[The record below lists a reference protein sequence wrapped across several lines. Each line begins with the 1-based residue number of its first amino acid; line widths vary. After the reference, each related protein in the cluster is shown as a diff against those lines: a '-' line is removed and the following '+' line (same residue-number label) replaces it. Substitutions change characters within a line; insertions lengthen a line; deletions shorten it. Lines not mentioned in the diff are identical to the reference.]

1 MNFSSYYQQT
11 PIMRRILEYLG
22 DAVYVK
28 GSDLDPNSDKKF
40 RRYNDIIHAMA
51 DGFDVYRSNLD
62 FKSLVQVIDVE
73 YGNKRFPG
81 EIFHNPLETF
91 QKIDPTRD
99 NINSLFQKNKIDN
112 IEIMTGQGYNF
123 AFQVP
128 RDSPSYDALVKIGVK
143 NRVLPWTAAKKL
155 LGKQER
161 YGNIPLLKDHIAS
174 TAFGRI
180 NDYIFDLIRNN
191 SDLLMRT
198 SDVFDENEISIF
210 DTTQHGYLLNRRAFR
225 IAFSLHQ
232 KTRTND
238 KYGYH
243 GPPIVTLPTS
253 GTTLEDRFRIRKDE
267 RDNYREAV
275 EFAREMD
282 VPIPRAD
289 LTSLITNYLI
299 SPTFDRHREHADN
312 LGYQEI
318 DSVEKETLYEKL
330 HDEIPEMKPKDV
342 FWDIPSTANWDLFKT
357 KDLNKEVWRLFGNP
371 NDSLLNPGALRYV
384 IKEMKEKDIEDRD
397 IIAAIAQKYREDHNW
412 TGDLWK
418 NDELLRAEYWV
429 RTLGTQM

>member
-62 FKSLVQVIDVE
+62 FRNLVQVIDIE
-73 YGNKRFPG
+73 YGNKQFPG

-91 QKIDPTRD
+91 HKIDSTRE
-99 NINSLFQKNKIDN
+99 NIKELFHRNKVEN
-112 IEIMTGQGYNF
+112 IEVMTGQGYNF

-143 NRVLPWTAAKKL
+143 NRVIPWTAAQKL
-155 LGKQER
+155 LEKQER
-161 YGNIPLLKDHIAS
+161 YTNIPLLKDHIAS

-180 NDYIFDLIRNN
+180 NDYIFDLIREN
-191 SDLLMRT
+191 SGMLVRT
-198 SDVFDENEISIF
+198 SDVFDNNEISIF

-225 IAFSLHQ
+225 LAFSLHQ
-232 KTRTND
+232 KTRTSD

-243 GPPIVTLPTS
+243 GPPIVSLPTS
-253 GTTLEDRFRIRKDE
+253 ETSLEDRVRIRQDE
-267 RDNYREAV
+267 RNNYKSAV
-275 EFAREMD
+275 EFAREID
-282 VPIPRAD
+282 VDIPCAD

-299 SPTFDRHREHADN
+299 SPTFDRHREHAEN

-318 DSVEKETLYEKL
+318 DSPEKESLYERL
-330 HDEIPEMKPKDV
+330 NAEIPEIKPNDV
-342 FWDIPSTANWDLFKT
+342 FWDIPKTANWDLFKS
-357 KDLNKEVWRLFGNP
+357 KNLNSEVWRIFGNP
-371 NDSLLNPGALRYV
+371 NDAMLNPGALRYV
-384 IKEMKEKDIEDRD
+384 ISEMKEKEISDRD
-397 IIAAIAQKYREDHNW
+397 IITAIAQKYSENHNW
-412 TGDLWK
+412 TSDLWK
-418 NDELLRAEYWV
+418 NDEILRAEYWV
-429 RTLGTQM
+429 RTLTTQI